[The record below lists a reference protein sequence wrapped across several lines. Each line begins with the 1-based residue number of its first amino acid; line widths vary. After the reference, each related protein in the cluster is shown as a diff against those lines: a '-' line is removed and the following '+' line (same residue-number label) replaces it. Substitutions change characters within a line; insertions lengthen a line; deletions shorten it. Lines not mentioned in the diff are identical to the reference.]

1 LRSYKERKQFF
12 SKEKNQKTFA
22 SVAYAAG
29 KVCDSDAKVFCFFLS
44 EKKILLWS
52 PSMQEMRFHED
63 VAIITGGARGLGREY
78 ALALAKRGA
87 AVVINDVDQAIA
99 KALAEEI
106 RAGGGRAAAD
116 GHSVADP
123 PGAQGILETALENF
137 GHVSILVNNAGV
149 IDFALLPEISDA
161 AWRRMLAVTLDGAFV
176 MTRAV
181 WPHMAARRYGRIIN
195 TTSNAGFAGNE
206 QLVHY
211 GAAKLGVAGFTRA
224 LAREAAGTGITVNAV
239 APMAIT
245 RMNRDAF
252 FAGADAISEDWQAD
266 IREGRLPMGPPS
278 MVAPAVLWLAH
289 RGTMING
296 EIFSVSSGRVARV
309 AFVVGEGYFN
319 PNHSPEDLRANEGAI
334 RTLGNYLDPAC
345 TADELAVIPTL
356 FRQN

>member
-1 LRSYKERKQFF
+1 
-12 SKEKNQKTFA
+12 
-22 SVAYAAG
+22 
-29 KVCDSDAKVFCFFLS
+29 
-44 EKKILLWS
+44 
-52 PSMQEMRFHED
+52 MQDMRFDND

-78 ALALAKRGA
+78 ALALSKRGA
-87 AVVINDVDQAIA
+87 AVVINDVDQSIA
-99 KALAEEI
+99 EGLAADI
-106 RAGGGRAAAD
+106 RAEGGRASTD
-116 GHSVADP
+116 GHSVAEP
-123 PGAQGILETALENF
+123 LGAQAIVEAALEAF

-149 IDFALLPEISDA
+149 IDFATLPQISDA
-161 AWRRMLAVTLDGAFV
+161 TWRRMMSVTLDGAFAV
-176 MTRAV
+176 TRAV

-211 GAAKLGVAGFTRA
+211 GAAKLGIAGFTRA
-224 LAREAAGTGITVNAV
+224 LAREAVGTGITVNAV

-252 FAGADAISEDWQAD
+252 FNGADAISEDWQAD

-289 RGTMING
+289 RDTTING

-319 PNHSPEDLRANEGAI
+319 PDHSPEDLRANEAAI
-334 RTLGNYLDPAC
+334 RTLGQYLDPAC
-345 TADELAVIPTL
+345 TADELAVIPAL
-356 FRQN
+356 FGRAAC